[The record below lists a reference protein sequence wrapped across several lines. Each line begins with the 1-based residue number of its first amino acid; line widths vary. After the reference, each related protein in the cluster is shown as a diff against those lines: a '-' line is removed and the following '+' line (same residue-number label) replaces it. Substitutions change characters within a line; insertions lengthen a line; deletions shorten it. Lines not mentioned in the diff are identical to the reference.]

1 MHFPGAFLFAGFA
14 ATVVTAKPTVYLI
27 RHGEKPADGS
37 TGLSAQGVQRAQCL
51 RTVFG
56 AASAYDIG
64 YILAQTPDSGE
75 FYLFHNLRST
85 VTRDKSVPALTKT
98 YWVDGTRARPYLTVE
113 PLATDL
119 GLTVDTTCDRD
130 DEQCV
135 QDLVDGYTGNGN
147 ILICWEHKELNNIA
161 EQLGANNVDN
171 YPDDSYNL
179 IWTQPYD
186 YDKITS
192 ITSENCPGLDS

>member
-1 MHFPGAFLFAGFA
+1 MHFSGAFLFAGFA
-14 ATVVTAKPTVYLI
+14 ATIATAAKPTVYLI
-27 RHGEKPADGS
+27 RHGEKPSDGS

-56 AASAYDIG
+56 AASAYNIG
-64 YILAQTPDSGE
+64 YILAQTPDSG
-75 FYLFHNLRST
+75 
-85 VTRDKSVPALTKT
+85 VPALTKVH
-98 YWVDGTRARPYLTVE
+98 WVDGTRARPYLTVE

-119 GLTVDTTCDRD
+119 GLKVDTSCDRD
-130 DEQCV
+130 DEKCV
-135 QDLVDGYTGNGN
+135 QDLVDGYSGNGN

-192 ITSENCPGLDS
+192 TTSENCPGLDN